1 MHGML
6 STAKLRSNRRGPAS
20 WPKKKE
26 PPPIDFGSLAR
37 FAYPFKT
44 IENIGDLTARLRSNA
59 GAPRS
64 TVKAWLNGTNAAP
77 GWVVAAVTAEIMRRL
92 AGQ

>member
-6 STAKLRSNRRGPAS
+6 STARLRSNRARSGS
-20 WPKKKE
+20 WPKKTD
-26 PPPIDFGSLAR
+26 PQPIDFGSLAR

-44 IENIGDLTARLRSNA
+44 IENIGFLT

-64 TVKAWLNGTNAAP
+64 TVKAWLNGTNGVP
-77 GWVVAAVTAEIMRRL
+77 SRVLAAVTAEIMRRL
-92 AGQ
+92 SQPGL